1 MNAIKVKTVSK
12 RDAQMAVKK
21 LRAIKAAENAK
32 KNLQAIVIKWMYENM
47 DASADGKHFTID
59 GANVT
64 LTQAT
69 TTQVVDMDAVKA
81 FYAEQGKPLPMKA
94 QNRSASIRV

>member
-1 MNAIKVKTVSK
+1 MNAIKTKTVSK

-32 KNLQAIVIKWMYENM
+32 KNLQSIVMRWMNENM
-47 DASADGKHFTID
+47 DASTDGKHFTID

-64 LTQAT
+64 FTQAT

-81 FYAEQGKPLPMKA
+81 FYAEQGKPLPMKTQA
-94 QNRSASIRV
+94 RSASIRV